1 MKHASSRIGALASA
15 LALVA
20 CGHSA
25 RTEKMRSALDAGN
38 LGAAVASLNEELE
51 VKSDN
56 DLPKSMGNEA
66 LFVLDR
72 GSIQQARAKF
82 ALSKQDLQAADKAIE
97 VLDVSRNAADS
108 IGKYI
113 FSDSSGRYK
122 APPYEKLMIN
132 TLNLVNY
139 LESRDLS
146 GALVEARRLA
156 VMQKYYREN
165 RQKGDSPILALGGF
179 LAGLAYEKS
188 GNADEALRYYDD
200 ALAVSD
206 MSALDVPIARLF
218 KKSSYR
224 SPRLEAHAA
233 RAAAS
238 PTPSPTGEPDGA
250 MPAPE
255 TAEIIVVVGY
265 GRVPHKIANRMP
277 IGLALTAFSG
287 AIHPNDVGAANRLA
301 GQGLVTWIN
310 YPSLAEIPEPN
321 ETPVIRIDGQALPV
335 DDAVSVTQEVKREWH
350 NIEGSVVASAITRL
364 IARYAAGEVARAAT
378 GDRNGLGMLAS
389 LVVQGTLSATDV
401 PDTRSWE
408 TLPARVGVV
417 RTQVAPG
424 RHTVQLGSRGVSRS
438 TTVQLGSGSWLFV
451 SLQALR

>member
-1 MKHASSRIGALASA
+1 MRSVAAAIAALT
-15 LALVA
+15 LLA

-25 RTEKMRSALDAGN
+25 RTEKMRTALDVGN
-38 LGAAVASLNEELE
+38 LGAAVASLNDELN
-51 VKSDN
+51 VKSDKE
-56 DLPKSMGNEA
+56 LPKKMGDEA

-72 GSIQQARAKF
+72 GSIQQARGKF
-82 ALSKQDLQAADKAIE
+82 ALSQQDLQAADKAVE
-97 VLDVSRNAADS
+97 VLDISRNAADS

-113 FSDSSGRYK
+113 FSDSSGRYL

-132 TLNLVNY
+132 TLNMMNY
-139 LESRDLS
+139 LETRDLS

-156 VMQKYYREN
+156 VTQKFYRE
-165 RQKGDSPILALGGF
+165 RKQEGDSAILALGGF

-188 GNADEALRYYDD
+188 GNADEALHYYDD

-206 MSALDVPIARLF
+206 MHALDAPIARLF
-218 KKSSYR
+218 KKSAYR

-233 RAAAS
+233 RAM
-238 PTPSPTGEPDGA
+238 PDPEGEL
-250 MPAPE
+250 
-255 TAEIIVVVGY
+255 AEIIVVVGY
-265 GRVPHKIANRMP
+265 GRVPHKVANRLP

-287 AIHPNDVGAANRLA
+287 SIHPNDAAAANRLA

-310 YPSLAEIPEPN
+310 YPSLEKTPEPA
-321 ETPVIRIDGQALPV
+321 ETPVISIDGRAVPV
-335 DDAVSVTQEVKREWH
+335 DDAVSITQEVRREWH
-350 NIEGSVVASAITRL
+350 QIEGTVVASAITRL

-378 GDRNGLGMLAS
+378 GDRNGWGMLAS
-389 LVVQGTLSATDV
+389 LVVQGALSATDV

-417 RTQVAPG
+417 RLQVPPG
-424 RHTVQLGSRGVSRS
+424 RHTVQLGARGATRS
-438 TTVQLGSGSWLFV
+438 QTVQVAANSWLFV

>member
-1 MKHASSRIGALASA
+1 MKSLFALGLS
-15 LALVA
+15 LTLLA

-38 LGAAVASLNEELE
+38 MTAAVDALNTELE
-51 VKSDN
+51 VKSDA
-56 DLPKSMGNEA
+56 DLPKSMSNEA

-82 ALSKQDLQAADKAIE
+82 DLSKRDLEAADKAVE

-108 IGKYI
+108 LGKYI

-132 TLNLVNY
+132 TLNMINY

-156 VMQKYYREN
+156 VMQKYYRE
-165 RQKGDSPILALGGF
+165 RKQEGDSPILALGGF

-188 GNADEALRYYDD
+188 GNFDEALRYYDD
-200 ALAVSD
+200 ALAVSE
-206 MSALDVPIARLF
+206 MRALDEPIAQLF

-224 SPRLEAHAA
+224 SPRLETHAA
-233 RAAAS
+233 RASAPSAPAEPEAA
-238 PTPSPTGEPDGA
+238 A
-250 MPAPE
+250 APE
-255 TAEIIVVVGY
+255 QAEIIVVVGY

-277 IGLALTAFSG
+277 IGLALTAFSDV
-287 AIHPNDVGAANRLA
+287 IHPNDAGAANRLA

-321 ETPVIRIDGQALPV
+321 ETPVVRIDGQAVPV

-350 NIEGSVVASAITRL
+350 KVEGVVVASAITRL

-378 GDRNGLGMLAS
+378 GDRNGWGMLAS
-389 LVVQGTLSATDV
+389 LVVQGSLSAADV

-417 RTQVAPG
+417 RLRVAPG
-424 RHTVQLGSRGVSRS
+424 KHTVQLGSRGVSRA
-438 TTVQLGSGSWLFV
+438 TTVQLGAGSWLFV

>member
-1 MKHASSRIGALASA
+1 MARRLGAPAWLAWVASA
-15 LALVA
+15 STLLA

-38 LGAAVASLNEELE
+38 MSAAVATLNDELE
-51 VKSDN
+51 LKSEK
-56 DLPKSMGNEA
+56 DLPKKMGDEA

-82 ALSKQDLQAADKAIE
+82 ALSQQDLQAADKAIE
-97 VLDVSRNAADS
+97 VLDISRNAADS

-113 FSDSSGRYK
+113 FSDSSGRYL

-132 TLNLVNY
+132 TLNLINY
-139 LESRDLS
+139 LETRDLS

-156 VMQKYYREN
+156 VTQKFYRE
-165 RQKGDSPILALGGF
+165 RKQEGDSPILALGGF
-179 LAGLAYEKS
+179 LAGLAFEKS
-188 GNADEALRYYDD
+188 GNPDEALRYYDD
-200 ALAVSD
+200 ALAVSELH
-206 MSALDVPIARLF
+206 ALDAPIARLF
-218 KKSSYR
+218 KKTGYR

-233 RAAAS
+233 RAPQADAA
-238 PTPSPTGEPDGA
+238 GEA
-250 MPAPE
+250 PAE

-265 GRVPHKIANRMP
+265 GRVPHKVANRMP

-287 AIHPNDVGAANRLA
+287 AIHPDNAAAANRLA

-310 YPSLAEIPEPN
+310 YPSLAKLPEPM
-321 ETPVIRIDGQALPV
+321 ETPAIQVDGRTIPLE
-335 DDAVSVTQEVKREWH
+335 DAVSITQEVKREWH
-350 NIEGSVVASAITRL
+350 NIEGTVVASAITRL
-364 IARYAAGEVARAAT
+364 VARYAAGEVARAAT

-417 RTQVAPG
+417 RLQVAPG
-424 RHTVQLGSRGVSRS
+424 RHTVQLGARGVTRS
-438 TTVQLGSGSWLFV
+438 QTVQLAAGSWLFV

>member
-1 MKHASSRIGALASA
+1 MKHALLLGVSLTT
-15 LALVA
+15 LA

-25 RTEKMRSALDAGN
+25 RTEKMRNALDAGN
-38 LGAAVASLNEELE
+38 MRAAVEVLNKELE
-51 VKSDN
+51 VKSDR

-82 ALSKQDLQAADKAIE
+82 ALSKQDLEAADKAIE
-97 VLDVSRNAADS
+97 VLDISRGAGDA

-132 TLNLVNY
+132 TLNLINY

-156 VMQKYYREN
+156 VTQKFYRE
-165 RQKGDSPILALGGF
+165 RKQSGDSPILALGGF
-179 LAGLAYEKS
+179 LAGLAYEKA

-206 MSALDVPIARLF
+206 LHALDAPIQRLF
-218 KKSSYR
+218 GKTSYR

-233 RAAAS
+233 RAPAPAGPAAAE
-238 PTPSPTGEPDGA
+238 PGETEA
-250 MPAPE
+250 APAPE
-255 TAEIIVVVGY
+255 SAEIIVVVGY
-265 GRVPHKIANRMP
+265 GRVPHKVANRLP
-277 IGLALTAFSG
+277 IGLALTYFSG
-287 AIHPNDVGAANRLA
+287 AIRPDDRAAANRLA

-310 YPSLAEIPEPN
+310 YPSLAKIPEPN
-321 ETPVIRIDGQALPV
+321 ETPLVRIDGQAVPV
-335 DDAVSVTQEVKREWH
+335 DDAVNLTQEVKREWRS
-350 NIEGSVVASAITRL
+350 IEGSVVASAITRL

-389 LVVQGTLSATDV
+389 LVVQGALSATDV

-417 RTQVAPG
+417 RVRVAPG
-424 RHTVQLGSRGVSRS
+424 KHTVQLGARGVTRS
-438 TTVQLGSGSWLFV
+438 TTVQLGAGAWAFV

>member
-1 MKHASSRIGALASA
+1 VKISLLLGGS
-15 LALVA
+15 LALLACA

-38 LGAAVASLNEELE
+38 MGAAVASLNDELE
-51 VKSDN
+51 VKSEK

-72 GSIQQARAKF
+72 GSIQQARAQF
-82 ALSKQDLQAADKAIE
+82 ALSKQDFEAADKAIE
-97 VLDVSRNAADS
+97 VLDISRNAADS

-113 FSDSSGRYK
+113 FSDSSGRYL

-132 TLNLVNY
+132 TLNMMNY

-156 VMQKYYREN
+156 VMQKYYREHK
-165 RQKGDSPILALGGF
+165 QEGDSPILALGGF

-188 GNADEALRYYDD
+188 GNFDEALRYYDD

-206 MSALDVPIARLF
+206 LKVLDEPIARLF
-218 KKSSYR
+218 KRSGYR

-233 RAAAS
+233 RVTPATVPTATIDAPAAPVA
-238 PTPSPTGEPDGA
+238 EP
-250 MPAPE
+250 
-255 TAEIIVVVGY
+255 AEIIVVTGY

-287 AIHPNDVGAANRLA
+287 VIHPNDAASANRLA

-310 YPSLAEIPEPN
+310 YPSLAPVPEPS
-321 ETPVIRIDGQALPV
+321 ETPVIRVDGQAVPV
-335 DDAVSVTQEVKREWH
+335 EDAVSVTGEVKREWH

-364 IARYAAGEVARAAT
+364 IARYAAGELTRAAT
-378 GDRNGLGMLAS
+378 GDRNGIGMLAS
-389 LVVQGTLSATDV
+389 LVVQGALSASDV

-417 RTQVAPG
+417 RIRVPAG
-424 RHTVQLGSRGVSRS
+424 KHTVQLGARGITRS
-438 TTVQLGSGSWLFV
+438 TTVQLAAGSWLFV
-451 SLQALR
+451 SMQALR